1 MNMTNTTARIAI
13 QANDPVDRL
22 GALRAQIAELEA
34 EAKPIVDELKAQG
47 EGVYEGSLFRAK
59 ITEVAGR
66 ESFDSAAMEAKL
78 RSLGVDNRFF
88 SKITKTSA
96 PSLRLTVTDR

>member
-1 MNMTNTTARIAI
+1 MNMTATTAKIAI

-22 GALRAQIAELEA
+22 GALRAQIADLES
-34 EAKPIVDELKAQG
+34 EAKPIVDELKTQG
-47 EGVYEGSLFRAK
+47 AGVYEGTLFRVK
-59 ITEVAGR
+59 IAEVAGR
-66 ESFDSAAMEAKL
+66 ESYDSAAMEAKL

-88 SKITKTSA
+88 SKITKVSA